1 MNREQR
7 AQAVDGVQSRDLH
20 ATEGRLAARTSSQTL
35 PCNSGIFSM
44 RASTSHH
51 GLPTPGCS
59 IARARRAASSA
70 RCQLGMS
77 WASTCSGRLSQ
88 IAPSAVPAS
97 SGPKIRVAPCV
108 PMMVHF
114 FKAPASHD
122 HDRRRPILEVVF
134 FRTEA
139 GNEPVREWLRG
150 LIREDRRTVG
160 EDIKTAQF
168 GWPIGMPLIR
178 KLTTGLWEVRSHIS
192 TGIARVMFTVDGQTM
207 VLLHGFQKKSQR
219 TPPADLMT
227 AKRRLAQLRS
237 E

>member
-1 MNREQR
+1 M
-7 AQAVDGVQSRDLH
+7 
-20 ATEGRLAARTSSQTL
+20 
-35 PCNSGIFSM
+35 
-44 RASTSHH
+44 
-51 GLPTPGCS
+51 
-59 IARARRAASSA
+59 
-70 RCQLGMS
+70 
-77 WASTCSGRLSQ
+77 
-88 IAPSAVPAS
+88 
-97 SGPKIRVAPCV
+97 
-108 PMMVHF
+108 
-114 FKAPASHD
+114 APAGHES
-122 HDRRRPILEVVF
+122 DRRRPILEVVF

-168 GWPIGMPLIR
+168 GWPTGMPLIR
-178 KLTTGLWEVRSHIS
+178 KLSTGLWEVRSHVS
-192 TGIARVMFTVDGQTM
+192 NGIARVMFTVDGQTM